1 MNKIYLPSHKD
12 GDNRGCEAITRG
24 TIAILNGLPESIIGY
39 SNNLEVDKKLGLSK
53 LFDLRAMP
61 TYSDE
66 SIVSK
71 MVFILK
77 RILLRNN
84 KTRHIYKAGHLYEYI
99 MKEMDS
105 GDLVLSTGGDM
116 LCYENNEIIYINN
129 YLSKKHVKTI
139 LWGCSIGY
147 DNLTPEKI
155 YTLKK
160 FSFITVRESL
170 TKQMLEEK
178 LGLDNVELYPDP
190 AFVLESKTCTLPD
203 YMYKKKVCGINL
215 SNFVGKDVSFDTVFG
230 KNLLHL
236 INYILSDTSLD
247 VVFIPHVFWQ
257 GQDDRIV
264 CKALFEKFK
273 ETERIHLFNSENLNY
288 CEIRYAVS
296 KCQFFIGTRTHAM
309 ISAYSM
315 CVPALA
321 LGYSVKARGIAKDLG
336 MPTELVVDYQSI
348 KDLDELIIA
357 FKYMYDNE
365 DVIRK
370 HLEDNIPNYSA
381 KAFEAKSVVERLYTP
396 NITKKNR

>member
-24 TIAILNGLPESIIGY
+24 TIAILSDLAEDIIGY
-39 SNNLEVDKKLGLSK
+39 TNNLEVDKKLGLSE
-53 LFDLRAMP
+53 LIELRKMH

-66 SIVSK
+66 TTVSK
-71 MVFILK
+71 IVFLLK
-77 RILLRNN
+77 RIVLRN
-84 KTRHIYKAGHLYEYI
+84 KQTRRIYRAGHLYKYV

-105 GDLVLSTGGDM
+105 GDVVLSTGGDM

-129 YLSKKHVKTI
+129 YLSKKNVKTI

-147 DNLTPEKI
+147 ENLTPEKI
-155 YTLKK
+155 DTLKK
-160 FSFITVRESL
+160 FSYITVRESL

-178 LGLDNVELYPDP
+178 LGLDKVELYPDS
-190 AFVLESKTCTLPD
+190 AFILKPQKCTLPD
-203 YMYKKKVCGINL
+203 YMNKKKICGINL
-215 SNFVGKDVSFDTVFG
+215 SNFVGQDVGFDTIFG
-230 KNLLHL
+230 KNLVQL
-236 INYILSDTSLD
+236 INYIISDTDLD
-247 VVFIPHVFWQ
+247 IVLIPHVFWQ

-264 CKALFEKFK
+264 CRDLFDKFK
-273 ETERIHLFNSENLNY
+273 ETGRIHILNSENMNY

-321 LGYSVKARGIAKDLG
+321 LGYSVKARGIAKDIG
-336 MPTELVVDYQSI
+336 MPKELVVDYKSI
-348 KDLDELIIA
+348 KNNDELIVA

-365 DVIRK
+365 DSIRR
-370 HLEDNIPNYSA
+370 HLENYIPNYSA
-381 KAFEAKSVVERLYTP
+381 KAFAAKSVVERVYGSH
-396 NITKKNR
+396 NTKK